1 MSCQSS
7 RVCECFATTMSSCT
21 FTTTLLPILIKCVRL
36 FSTRSRSDRRKR
48 SSLSAALDSIPSCS
62 GGEDEEEED
71 VETNDDDDSDTN
83 ESYTSEEEEDEEY
96 GSYYFGNRTS
106 DGIATPSSTV
116 VGNGLNNQNTTN
128 PKVWRYGEPPTT
140 MDHHSSTATLLKK
153 KQQQHAEKQHR
164 GGISKHDL
172 IMRRDRLL
180 QEEYEYRL
188 RALQRENA
196 NLSKKFRIFV
206 LVTVAII
213 FMGALTFAFVVCV
226 RMLMSI

>member
-1 MSCQSS
+1 M
-7 RVCECFATTMSSCT
+7 
-21 FTTTLLPILIKCVRL
+21 
-36 FSTRSRSDRRKR
+36 
-48 SSLSAALDSIPSCS
+48 
-62 GGEDEEEED
+62 
-71 VETNDDDDSDTN
+71 ETNADDDDDDDDSDTN

-96 GSYYFGNRTS
+96 GSYYFGNRTGG
-106 DGIATPSSTV
+106 GIATTSSTV
-116 VGNGLNNQNTTN
+116 VGIGLNNQITTN

-140 MDHHSSTATLLKK
+140 MDHHSSTAILLKK
-153 KQQQHAEKQHR
+153 KQQQHAATGAPKTQHR
-164 GGISKHDL
+164 GGDISKHDL